1 MATDPLVRRRAA
13 TDFPV
18 TELMDEEDLEAT
30 DPERSEVHPRRVAWT
45 TGSAGGTGGLPTS
58 APGRKKTLEGLDN
71 SVSVANG
78 TRIRSNILWLNELRF
93 TLI

>member
-71 SVSVANG
+71 SVSVAYAA
-78 TRIRSNILWLNELRF
+78 LRHPE
-93 TLI
+93 